1 MTAFQKAS
9 SSGRAQRYAVRQPS
23 FLIGRI
29 IYCAAAVMTGMGFA
43 SRNTHPVRVSPSRLT

>member
-23 FLIGRI
+23 FLTLRI

-43 SRNTHPVRVSPSRLT
+43 SRNTHPVRVSPSRLM